1 MSENSAAGPG
11 NLEHNNAPAAQT
23 RARQYPTGAGR
34 GLTRA
39 LAARGPAFA
48 RESLSRAEH
57 EIGTAQG
64 QGSALR
70 SQSRKSL
77 SGARAVASRETLLVG
92 GSAEA

>member
-1 MSENSAAGPG
+1 MSKNSAAGPG
-11 NLEHNNAPAAQT
+11 NLKRNNAPAAQT

-48 RESLSRAEH
+48 RESLSQH
-57 EIGTAQG
+57 EIGTN
-64 QGSALR
+64 SAGAR
-70 SQSRKSL
+70 VRAQSRKSL